1 MTTRL
6 SPMLQSYS
14 EFLASSFDNFTQTYF
29 ANHSDLWSHDPINR
43 QLPSQKWTLRSLQQY
58 LCNQIQ
64 FSNQG
69 YLMFDDTV
77 LGVNGN
83 KPPECNGVNAK
94 NKELNSITSQP
105 CCWLGPASIRQPY
118 WLRQPSMP
126 SNRPYWMPTSANNSG
141 IQLSQYFRVS
151 PIQ

>member
-1 MTTRL
+1 MTTRS

-14 EFLASSFDNFTQTYF
+14 EFLANSFGNFTQAYF
-29 ANHSDLWSHDPINR
+29 ADHSNLWSHDQINR
-43 QLPSQKWTLRSLQQY
+43 RLPSQRWTLRSLRQY
-58 LCNQIQ
+58 LCNQIP

-69 YLMFDDTV
+69 YLMFGDTV

-83 KPPECNGVNAK
+83 KPPEFNGVNAK
-94 NKELNSITSQP
+94 NKEPNSITSQP
-105 CCWLGPASIRQPY
+105 RCWLGPASIRQPY

-141 IQLSQYFRVS
+141 I
-151 PIQ
+151 